1 MQVETLDARTLTP
14 AQATDIAEL
23 LVRVWPNSTKKLAD
37 REEQMLAMGRDYTGP
52 DTQAPKSFLLRENG
66 KIIAHSAFLPRTIGT
81 TTGDLVIAGLT
92 RVCTDPNQRGRGL
105 GDIVVKAVFD
115 LVDDGTFPFSLFQ
128 TTLEVRPFYEKLG
141 ATIIENPI
149 INSLEKQSHVSPF
162 WDKEIMRYPG
172 TGGWPDGVIDLRG
185 PGY

>member
-1 MQVETLDARTLTP
+1 MQVETLDIRTLP
-14 AQATDIAEL
+14 NAQATEIAEL
-23 LVRVWPNSTKKLAD
+23 LVSVWPKSVKTVAVRHEQLLALGD
-37 REEQMLAMGRDYTGP
+37 HYAGLEA
-52 DTQAPKSFLLRENG
+52 QAPRSLFIRENG
-66 KIIAHSAFLPRTIGT
+66 QIIAHAAVLPRTIGT
-81 TTGDLVIAGLT
+81 AAGDMVIAGLT
-92 RVCTDPNQRGRGL
+92 RVCTAPEQRGRGL
-105 GDIVVKAVFD
+105 GEIVVRAVFE

-149 INSLEKQSHVSPF
+149 INSLEKDAHGSPF

-172 TGGWPDGVIDLRG
+172 SGNWPGGEIDLRG